1 MLGEEAF
8 CVKILLK
15 SQKVILVIGLLIL
28 WNTYELIMLIMP
40 DYPSST
46 LELNI

>member
-28 WNTYELIMLIMP
+28 RNAYELIMLIMP
-40 DYPSST
+40 DNPSST
-46 LELNI
+46 LQLNI